1 MSKINFNEFQ
11 IKDLKNNPHVKQAS
25 DRSIAYH
32 PDFKVKAVEENQAG
46 KSPTQIFIEH
56 GFDLDMIGSDKP
68 KGCLKRWRK
77 TFEQYGEDGFYTER
91 RGKGSTGRPKSK
103 EYSQEDQLKKAEARI
118 KYLEAELEFLKK
130 FRRTRKA
137 GFEEE
142 KMTTSEKFTL
152 IDQIIRQY
160 NLTNMVRY
168 FCEMAEVSRSGY
180 YAWIHAE
187 KIRLT
192 HEKKD
197 TQDYEL
203 IKEVFEAKKKKA
215 GALTIKMILEN
226 KYFVTMN
233 HKKIRRLMHKFNL
246 KAIIRQAKPYKKIS
260 KATHEHKAVTNHLN
274 RNFNQGEPRKVLLT
288 DITYVYYGS
297 GQPAY
302 LSCVNDAVT
311 REIIAFHLSRSL
323 KMGIVYHT
331 LEKLSDS
338 LNDLIHPEA
347 IIHSDQGVHYTH
359 PEFQRRVKELGLKQ
373 SMSRKGNC
381 WDNAPMES
389 FFGHFKDEVD
399 YLECQTFDE
408 LHQLIEEYME
418 DYNTNRYQWSLN
430 RMTPAQYGSQ
440 LLAA

>member
-1 MSKINFNEFQ
+1 
-11 IKDLKNNPHVKQAS
+11 
-25 DRSIAYH
+25 
-32 PDFKVKAVEENQAG
+32 
-46 KSPTQIFIEH
+46 
-56 GFDLDMIGSDKP
+56 
-68 KGCLKRWRK
+68 
-77 TFEQYGEDGFYTER
+77 
-91 RGKGSTGRPKSK
+91 
-103 EYSQEDQLKKAEARI
+103 
-118 KYLEAELEFLKK
+118 
-130 FRRTRKA
+130 
-137 GFEEE
+137 
-142 KMTTSEKFTL
+142 
-152 IDQIIRQY
+152 
-160 NLTNMVRY
+160 
-168 FCEMAEVSRSGY
+168 
-180 YAWIHAE
+180 
-187 KIRLT
+187 LT

-197 TQDYEL
+197 SQDYEL

-246 KAIIRQAKPYKKIS
+246 KAIIRQAKPYKKLA
-260 KATHEHKAVTNHLN
+260 KATHEHKAVPNHLN
-274 RNFNQGEPRKVLLT
+274 RNFNQGEPRKVFLT

-302 LSCVNDAVT
+302 LSCVKDAVT